1 MDNAFQELLYQILA
15 VTLTVSLTIITAYVR
30 NYLKTKIDV
39 TKYGYTNKELDALLT
54 KAVIYAEQKGKEYAK
69 NSAKETDKNMSG
81 STKFKL
87 ARDFINK
94 IDPNI
99 IDEYGDKLTELIT
112 AKVGEQFGTSIK

>member
-15 VTLTVSLTIITAYVR
+15 VTITISVTIITAYVK
-30 NYLKTKIDV
+30 NFLKTKIDV
-39 TKYGYTNKELDALLT
+39 TKYGYTNQELDSLLT

-69 NSAKETDKNMSG
+69 KSAQDTDKALSG
-81 STKFKL
+81 KDKFKL

-112 AKVGEQFGTSIK
+112 AKVGEQFGTNIK